1 MLSLVV
7 GTSYNYGFEIT
18 KGLKD
23 KRQSRGVTVTTGMPL
38 NQDGSVPV
46 RLEIRDLQQ
55 DPEKWA
61 LYILAL
67 DMMQYTDQSDETS
80 WYAITG
86 TEHNVG
92 LDSWQPPSQHS
103 LRS

>member
-1 MLSLVV
+1 MVSLVL
-7 GTSYNYGFEIT
+7 GTSYNYGLDIT

-23 KRQSRGVTVTTGMPL
+23 KRQLGGVVVTTGMPL

-55 DPEKWA
+55 DPNRWT

-67 DMMQYTDQSDETS
+67 DMLQYTDQSEQTS

-86 TEHNVG
+86 RLHMDG
-92 LDSWQPPSQHS
+92 F
-103 LRS
+103 